1 MIVAQYIFIVLDLI
15 ACIGL
20 IITVM
25 LQESS
30 ASGGLDALGGQSSA
44 DTFYGSQGKRRSKE
58 GLLKK
63 LTTVFAI
70 SFAVFTIILYVLTGR
85 GA

>member
-1 MIVAQYIFIVLDLI
+1 MKVAQYIFIVLDLI
-15 ACIGL
+15 ACLGL

-30 ASGGLDALGGQSSA
+30 ASGGLDAFGGQSGS
-44 DTFYGSQGKRRSKE
+44 DTFYGSHGKRRSKE

-63 LTTVFAI
+63 LTTVFGI